1 MNAVEK
7 VKFWE
12 GDHLDPMKTEFLLF
26 LKPVVVRNFPKA
38 LRRKEGQRQQQLLRM
53 RHHREQRGK
62 TNPQPVRKRKYGLLS
77 HLLFFKPVVVR
88 NFPKALRRRK

>member
-7 VKFWE
+7 VKFSE
-12 GDHLDPMKTEFLLF
+12 GDHLDPMKIEFLLF

-38 LRRKEGQRQQQLLRM
+38 LRRKEGQRQQLLRM

-62 TNPQPVRKRKYGLLS
+62 TNPQPVRKRKLS
-77 HLLFFKPVVVR
+77 HQLFLKPVVVR
-88 NFPKALRRRK
+88 NFPKPWTRTK